1 MQLITYETAQWWA
14 PKSIVQKDQIGD
26 LKDIINAST
35 WQSKKEPE
43 TVYQPTDFIWLGNQ
57 N

>member
-14 PKSIVQKDQIGD
+14 PKSILQKDQIGD

-43 TVYQPTDFIWLGNQ
+43 TVYQPTDLYD
-57 N
+57 